1 MQTTDINGNTELKTA
16 LAGFQGSEQYYRHWL
31 RNIVYTEGVKYL
43 ADTAGAYWLI
53 DIVASAQSVPQLKGE
68 SFQTW
73 ILDVYP
79 DHHAK
84 VYATDGNTTTL
95 YSQEIPYTDFPLDS
109 IKLFL
114 ADNVLLLPSEY

>member
-1 MQTTDINGNTELKTA
+1 MNGNAKLKGA
-16 LAGFQGSEQYYRHWL
+16 LAGFQGGEQYYRHWL
-31 RNIVYTEGVKYL
+31 RNIVYTEGIKYL

-53 DIVASAQSVPQLKGE
+53 DIVASAQSVSQLKGE
-68 SFQTW
+68 SFQAWT
-73 ILDVYP
+73 LDVNP
-79 DHHAK
+79 DHRAK

-95 YSQEIPYTDFPLDS
+95 YTQEIPYTDFPLDS